1 MFEKRL
7 KRAKK
12 LQREQRGLTGAEE
25 NEQDLSQE
33 IEKGDMFAMIL
44 SSLFTLVLP
53 ASLVLIALAL
63 FACFLFGII

>member
-7 KRAKK
+7 ERAKK